1 MESVKQNSG
10 VVKWIA
16 AGAFAALLVAG
27 GLLVQRVSQLE
38 AALDGQRE
46 ASEKQLE
53 AIKET
58 AASSATAM
66 HRTVEELN
74 QQVAESNKSAAA
86 SAQRAASIAQRNA
99 EKMVAQLRA
108 AGVRFVDEPCAP
120 ALNGI
125 NHKFVCFLD
134 PDGTVVEAM
143 EFFK

>member
-58 AASSATAM
+58 AASSASAMGVRSTA
-66 HRTVEELN
+66 RVGP
-74 QQVAESNKSAAA
+74 VSSP
-86 SAQRAASIAQRNA
+86 ASIFMIVTPVSGSPLAMA
-99 EKMVAQLRA
+99 HWMGA
-108 AGVRFVDEPCAP
+108 APR
-120 ALNGI
+120 
-125 NHKFVCFLD
+125 
-134 PDGTVVEAM
+134 
-143 EFFK
+143 